1 MARTKDAIIIGAGQ
15 AGPFLAPRLAEA
27 GWKVTLIERAHL
39 GGTCVNDGCTPTKT
53 LIAAA
58 RIARVARRSAEYGVT
73 TGPVSVDMKG
83 VKARKDTV
91 VGNAVKGLEDWLGG
105 MPNVEIIRD
114 SARFVGPHEVAV
126 GGDHLTADHIFINT
140 GARPLVPDWPGLASV
155 PYLTNRS
162 MMDLDV
168 LPEHLLVVGGSYVGL
183 EFAQM
188 YRRFGSRVTVLQRG
202 ERLLTREDKDI
213 AVALRDILTA
223 EGIDFVLG
231 AHDFSVGGKA
241 GDIGLSYVAGG
252 KAGTMRGSHLLIA
265 TGRVPNVEDL
275 DLGAAGIALDDGG
288 HIAVDDRL
296 ETNVP
301 GVFALGDVNGKG
313 AFTHTSYNDFEIVA
327 DNILSGT
334 DRKVTDR
341 IPASALYTDPP
352 LGRAGKSET
361 EVRKSGEKALIAT
374 LPMTRVQR
382 AKERGETGGF
392 FKLLVSAETELMLGA
407 SFLGIEGDEM
417 VHEVLDMIAA
427 GVPYTKVRPTM
438 HIHPTVSEYLP
449 VLLKELKPLV

>member
-231 AHDFSVGGKA
+231 AHDFSVDGKV

>member
-15 AGPFLAPRLAEA
+15 AGPFLAARLAEA
-27 GWKVTLIERAHL
+27 GWKVALIERGASRRHLRQRRLHAHQDTDRGRPRRL
-39 GGTCVNDGCTPTKT
+39 GRPVQ
-53 LIAAA
+53 
-58 RIARVARRSAEYGVT
+58 RRVRRDDRSR
-73 TGPVSVDMKG
+73 SVDMRA

-126 GGDHLTADHIFINT
+126 GDDRLTADHIFINT
-140 GARPLVPDWPGLASV
+140 GARPLIPDWPGLTSV

-202 ERLLTREDKDI
+202 ERLLTPEDEDI
-213 AVALRDILTA
+213 AVAIQDILVA
-223 EGIDFVLG
+223 EGIDVR
-231 AHDFSVGGKA
+231 ARRARHSV
-241 GDIGLSYVAGG
+241 VEAGG
-252 KAGTMRGSHLLIA
+252 RHRPQLRGRSERQRSMRGSHLLIA

-275 DLGAAGIALDDGG
+275 DLGAAGVALDDGG
-288 HIAVDDRL
+288 YIAVDDRL

-392 FKLLVSAETELMLGA
+392 FKLPGSAETATHARRIRSSA
-407 SFLGIEGDEM
+407 SR
-417 VHEVLDMIAA
+417 A
-427 GVPYTKVRPTM
+427 TRWCTRCS
-438 HIHPTVSEYLP
+438 T
-449 VLLKELKPLV
+449 